1 MIDPE
6 ILHPEL
12 VFKAVRSSGKG
23 GQNVNKVA
31 SKVELYFDIRNSL
44 KLDEAEKIRLAEK
57 LGNRI
62 SNEWVLLVDSQES
75 RSQLENKKIALKKFD
90 TLILKALTEK
100 KKRIAS
106 KPGAAAKA
114 KRLDQK
120 RRTALKKQQRSK
132 IMDD

>member
-90 TLILKALTEK
+90 TIILKALTEK

>member
-90 TLILKALTEK
+90 TIILKALTEK

-120 RRTALKKQQRSK
+120 RKTALKKQQRSK